1 MAEHMRKPSL
11 FLKCHPRIKDGKEHR
26 YWSICENRRTDDGK
40 RFQRQVIYLGEI
52 NDSQKANWV
61 KQIEVFDTTAQTSA
75 TLALF
80 PEDRVVPSEVAPAVQ
95 VCLSQFEVCRGRQ
108 WGACWLALELW
119 QLLKLDEFWS
129 SRLVASRE
137 GTQWRLL
144 LKALSVYR
152 LVQPGSEWRLHRQW
166 FDSTALSDL
175 LGPDFQLGC
184 KENLYRTL
192 DKLLAHKEALFTH
205 LRAQWEDLFQ
215 AKFEVLLYDL
225 TSTYFESDP
234 PFPEGDI
241 RRFGYSRDRRSDC
254 VQVVI
259 ALVLTPEGFPIAYE
273 VFAGNTSDKT
283 TLEGMLQKIEAQYGK
298 LQRIWIMDRGIPTE
312 ETLQKMRASQ
322 PPVQYLVGT
331 PKGRLTGL
339 EKKLAE
345 QPWVKAREKV
355 RVKLQPEDNE
365 LFVLVE
371 SQDRLQKERAMRQ
384 RRLRVYWKRLLAI
397 RAMKKLDRD
406 ELLKKLGAAQAEAGR
421 AKGLVAVSVPAQ
433 GQALSPE
440 TFTFKLIRSK
450 LRQWRRREGRYLL
463 RTNVTGQK
471 PEESWQIYLTLAEI
485 EAAFKNLKGDLSIRP
500 IFHQKE
506 NRIQAHIFIAF
517 LSYCLHVTLRG
528 KLRPLAPGLTP
539 RAVLEKFLEIEMV
552 DVQFP
557 TTDGRKLVFRRYTK
571 PEADQA
577 MLLNQLKLELPP
589 QAPPQITSE
598 KKVIMP

>member
-1 MAEHMRKPSL
+1 MRQPSL
-11 FLKCHPRIKDGKEHR
+11 FLKCHPRVKDGKEHR
-26 YWSICENRRTDDGK
+26 YWSICENRRTEEGK

-52 NDSQKANWV
+52 NDSQKLNWI
-61 KQIEVFDTTAQTSA
+61 KQIEVFDTAAQTYA

-95 VCLSQFEVCRGRQ
+95 ICLSQFEVGRCRQ
-108 WGACWLALELW
+108 WGACWLVLGLW
-119 QLLKLDEFWS
+119 KLLKLDEFWS
-129 SRLVASRE
+129 SRLAASRE
-137 GTQWRLL
+137 GTEWRLI

-152 LVQPGSEWRLHRQW
+152 LIQPGSEWRLHRQW

-192 DKLLAHKEALFTH
+192 DKLLEHKEALFTH

-234 PFPEGDI
+234 PFPEGDL
-241 RRFGYSRDRRSDC
+241 RRFGYSRDKRSDC

-273 VFAGNTSDKT
+273 VFAGNTSDRT

-331 PKGRLTGL
+331 PKGRLTRL
-339 EKKLAE
+339 EKKLAQ
-345 QPWVKAREKV
+345 QPWVQAREKV
-355 RVKLQPEDNE
+355 RVKLQPQDHEF
-365 LFVLVE
+365 FVLVE
-371 SQDRLQKERAMRQ
+371 SQDRLKKERAMRQ
-384 RRLRVYWKRLLAI
+384 RRLRVYWKRLLEI

-421 AKGLVAVSVPAQ
+421 AKGLVAVSVPAE
-433 GQALSPE
+433 GQAPSPE

-463 RTNVTGQK
+463 RSNLTAQK
-471 PEESWQIYLTLAEI
+471 PEESWQMYLTLVEI

-506 NRIQAHIFIAF
+506 SRIQAHIFVAF

-539 RAVLEKFLEIEMV
+539 RAVLDKFLEMEMV

-557 TTDGRKLVFRRYTK
+557 TTDGRKLILRRYTK
-571 PEADQA
+571 PQADLA
-577 MLLNQLKLELPP
+577 ILLNQLKLELPP